1 MNNSKTGPPRQSG
14 YNLELFLDSEE
25 AFKYL
30 CSICHHVVSDCHETR
45 CGHIFCGYC
54 IDRILDPEDL
64 NSRYKCPAC
73 SQLNSHRPHQSTY
86 LNRAVKNL
94 RVKCPFSNAGCAW
107 VGALSDLM
115 VNQHAGSN
123 GKSAHLMQCDFAPI
137 TCDECGHRICRKEME
152 QHRKQCAANCANCKV
167 SFVSASDRATHYQ
180 KCPILIACKYCAQK
194 VAKNSMHHH
203 ISFLCEQRSTKCP
216 FYHFGCHAVLKSSAL
231 SAHLKFNAAQHYQLK
246 VDASI
251 NKLDKMTLQMESLL
265 RLNDE
270 QSAKHSAL
278 EKQVIEM
285 KKELKLQKMY
295 NANNGNA
302 NDRNAAQQSRDG
314 KQQENCGPSN
324 TRMGGIDE
332 ANRVGKGPD
341 VLFLFGSTKWEETG
355 VFIRRHQLHE
365 GRVCYTS
372 LRTKCAIR
380 WNQELMAW
388 LIDRRGLA
396 KDNEASLI
404 AYQDVAHP
412 GLVTQHWL
420 VYNDD
425 VEEWQQSNDYRIKS
439 YNLAEFIFKADQIF
453 AGCASIATNQQKALN
468 IGGGGKLQLTTSP
481 PPSNKAHTH
490 AQQQNTQNNARLLH
504 QQNQHNGNVLPPGF
518 K

>member
-1 MNNSKTGPPRQSG
+1 MKQPNGPPRQSG
-14 YNLELFLDSEE
+14 YNLELFLDSDE

-107 VGALSDLM
+107 TGALSDLM
-115 VNQHAGSN
+115 VNQQNQHS

-137 TCDECGHRICRKEME
+137 TCDECGHRVCRKEME
-152 QHRKQCAANCANCKV
+152 QHRKQCASNCANCKV
-167 SFVSASDRATHYQ
+167 SFVSPSDRAQHYQ
-180 KCPILIACKYCAQK
+180 NCPILIACKYCKQK
-194 VAKNSMHHH
+194 VAKHAMNHH
-203 ISFLCEQRSTKCP
+203 ISFLCAQRSIKCP
-216 FYHFGCHAVLKSSAL
+216 FYHFGCHAVLKSSSL
-231 SAHLKFNAAQHYQLK
+231 SAHLKYNAAQHYQLK

-251 NKLDKMTLQMESLL
+251 NKMDKMKLQIESLL

-270 QSAKHSAL
+270 QSAKHTAL
-278 EKQVIEM
+278 EKQLSEM

-295 NANNGNA
+295 NAQSNGASA
-302 NDRNAAQQSRDG
+302 NSNRPSAG

-324 TRMGGIDE
+324 NNTEMNSD
-332 ANRVGKGPD
+332 ADKGPD

-396 KDNEASLI
+396 TDNEASLI

-412 GLVTQHWL
+412 GMVTQHWL

-453 AGCASIATNQQKALN
+453 AGIGAGSNAQNQKALN
-468 IGGGGKLQLTTSP
+468 QLQLTTSP
-481 PPSNKAHTH
+481 PPQWPPGDKNHQKN
-490 AQQQNTQNNARLLH
+490 QNQQN
-504 QQNQHNGNVLPPGF
+504 NGNVLPPGF